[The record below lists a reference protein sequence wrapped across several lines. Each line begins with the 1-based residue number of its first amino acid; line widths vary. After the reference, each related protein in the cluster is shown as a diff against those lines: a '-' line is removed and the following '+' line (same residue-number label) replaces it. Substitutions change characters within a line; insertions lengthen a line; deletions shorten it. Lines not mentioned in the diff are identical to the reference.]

1 MRAIALRRSVLT
13 IGFSAFSHNSAVN
26 NSLDSLTRFFL
37 DARSQANQPFVKKDA
52 GVEPINYF
60 SLGRLNELLGN
71 PLLSPDWLQ
80 VNVGGKAMSFDED
93 FLWKFVQK
101 KKLCFIDKKKMD
113 EAVAR
118 GASVVLEGLD
128 ILDSRIHALCAEIDS
143 QLPCALI
150 NCEAFFSQKNNEA
163 YYGHRDSD
171 DVLVMQIE
179 GQKRWRVHEPQQRR
193 YRGNSPLSEQ
203 QMGPLLA
210 EFVMSPGDILFVR
223 AGVPHRCITEGAYSL
238 HLSFDLC
245 DRTPNIEQITEA
257 ANKLHAE
264 SLAPMNATATEVVD
278 HYIRH
283 LKSERFAK
291 HLETASASMKDQAS
305 RFRQRMGQAGPIKA
319 LDRFIK

>member
-80 VNVGGKAMSFDED
+80 VNVGGKA
-93 FLWKFVQK
+93 
-101 KKLCFIDKKKMD
+101 I
-113 EAVAR
+113 
-118 GASVVLEGLD
+118 
-128 ILDSRIHALCAEIDS
+128 
-143 QLPCALI
+143 
-150 NCEAFFSQKNNEA
+150 
-163 YYGHRDSD
+163 
-171 DVLVMQIE
+171 
-179 GQKRWRVHEPQQRR
+179 
-193 YRGNSPLSEQ
+193 
-203 QMGPLLA
+203 
-210 EFVMSPGDILFVR
+210 
-223 AGVPHRCITEGAYSL
+223 
-238 HLSFDLC
+238 SFDLC

-257 ANKLHAE
+257 ANQLHAE

>member
-1 MRAIALRRSVLT
+1 MT
-13 IGFSAFSHNSAVN
+13 FSF
-26 NSLDSLTRFFL
+26 DPFTQFFL
-37 DARSQANQPFVKKDA
+37 DARSRTEDAFVRQEK
-52 GVEPINYF
+52 GVEPSRFF
-60 SLGRLNELLGN
+60 SLARLKELLAN

-80 VNVGGKAMSFDED
+80 VNVGGKAMSFEDD

-113 EAVAR
+113 EAVSQ
-118 GASVVLEGLD
+118 GASIVLEGLD
-128 ILDSRIHALCAEIDS
+128 ILDSGIHALCAEIDS

-179 GQKRWRVHEPQQRR
+179 GQKRWRVHQPQQRR
-193 YRGNSPLSEQ
+193 YRGNSPLTEQ
-203 QMGPLLA
+203 QMGPLMA
-210 EFVMSPGDILFVR
+210 EFVMNPGDVLFVR
-223 AGVPHRCITEGAYSL
+223 AGVPHRCITEGPYSL

-257 ANKLHAE
+257 ANQLHAE

-278 HYIRH
+278 HYIQH
-283 LKSERFAK
+283 LKSERFVK
-291 HLETASASMKDQAS
+291 HLQTASASMKDQAT
-305 RFRQRMGQAGPIKA
+305 RFRQRMGRSGPIKA
-319 LDRFIK
+319 LDRFIQ